1 MIILFQSEAARIAV
15 RFYIKTTAAFIC
27 FFRCPVCIA
36 ACICVMMII
45 WLCKL
50 KYQRV
55 FAEPDS
61 VSHITSQSSLS
72 QSSRLLLP

>member
-27 FFRCPVCIA
+27 FFRCTVCIA

-50 KYQRV
+50 KYPRV

>member
-15 RFYIKTTAAFIC
+15 RFYIKTAATFIC
-27 FFRCPVCIA
+27 FFRLPVCIA
-36 ACICVMMII
+36 ACICVRMII

-72 QSSRLLLP
+72 QSSRLLQP

>member
-27 FFRCPVCIA
+27 FFRCTVCIA

>member
-27 FFRCPVCIA
+27 FFRCAVCIA

-50 KYQRV
+50 KYPRV

-72 QSSRLLLP
+72 QSSRLLQP

>member
-27 FFRCPVCIA
+27 FFRCTVCIA

-50 KYQRV
+50 KYPRV

-72 QSSRLLLP
+72 QSSRLLQP